1 MLQVV
6 GEQSR
11 QAATILLLKMAQAYA
26 GGIDAVCQRKL
37 DAALLDKVVY
47 LGEHACKRY
56 RAVHQTLVDGTAEDS
71 GERGIRPHDIGPGPL
86 RCGHQLAI
94 EVGWRVFNV
103 YPHIS
108 KIHIKQP
115 MTPRPWRH
123 NPGDGRAPRACP
135 TGAMAAGQP
144 THWHTATC
152 RRGAE
157 TPCKTARMALSNGPH
172 EAAKRPIRPCRTAR
186 ATWRHANCK
195 GTKKACPMKGQAQTI
210 IKKQLQSASNLRN
223 DAQLGAFDK
232 RGNHAD
238 GLAIGHLLLYLQYGI
253 KHRRLPVEHKSV
265 GICNVLLC
273 LCV

>member
-1 MLQVV
+1 MARLQCISPYIKNPYKTTNDTTAQ
-6 GEQSR
+6 EPQSGR
-11 QAATILLLKMAQAYA
+11 RPGAAGMPHGRN
-26 GGIDAVCQRKL
+26 GGR
-37 DAALLDKVVY
+37 AAN
-47 LGEHACKRY
+47 
-56 RAVHQTLVDGTAEDS
+56 
-71 GERGIRPHDIGPGPL
+71 
-86 RCGHQLAI
+86 QLA
-94 EVGWRVFNV
+94 
-103 YPHIS
+103 HS
-108 KIHIKQP
+108 HLQK
-115 MTPRPWRH
+115 
-123 NPGDGRAPRACP
+123 RAK
-135 TGAMAAGQP
+135 
-144 THWHTATC
+144 
-152 RRGAE
+152 
-157 TPCKTARMALSNGPH
+157 TPCQTARMALPNGPH